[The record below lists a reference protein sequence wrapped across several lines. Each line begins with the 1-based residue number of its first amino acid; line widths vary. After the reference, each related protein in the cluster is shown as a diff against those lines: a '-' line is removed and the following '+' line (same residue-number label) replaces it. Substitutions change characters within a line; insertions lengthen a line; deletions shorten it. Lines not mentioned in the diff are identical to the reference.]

1 MENRTSYTLPLN
13 PVDLASIYKIKA
25 DQEDY
30 ILHVDYEE
38 SKKVLSVK
46 HILVYISNTN
56 FKVQFDT
63 IDAELINEYIKCD
76 FLVECPIIA
85 RIIAVI
91 AKRKLNYDFN
101 NVDEAINVIW
111 SNEMI
116 DAYLEE
122 NGELFND
129 LLDKIQHIPLFCI
142 SQSTKY
148 DDKFKEFVPEDLDYT
163 DEETN
168 IGLNIVYIATYALD
182 LLYLLGNKFGP
193 WPSSNLN
200 KRLFNDVSKYKG
212 SDLYNTLLKQGVA
225 TSMLE
230 LFEEES

>member
-1 MENRTSYTLPLN
+1 MENHTSYTLPLN
-13 PVDLASIYKIKA
+13 PVDLANIYKIKA

-30 ILHVDYEE
+30 ILHVNYEE
-38 SKKVLSVK
+38 SKKILSVK

-85 RIIAVI
+85 RIIALI
-91 AKRKLNYDFN
+91 GKTKLNQEFN
-101 NVDEAINVIW
+101 NVDTALSTIW
-111 SNEMI
+111 PKETI
-116 DAYLEE
+116 EAYLEE
-122 NGELFND
+122 NNELIED
-129 LLDKIQHIPLFCI
+129 LFDKLQHIPLFCI

-193 WPSSNLN
+193 WPTSNLN

>member
-1 MENRTSYTLPLN
+1 
-13 PVDLASIYKIKA
+13 
-25 DQEDY
+25 
-30 ILHVDYEE
+30 
-38 SKKVLSVK
+38 
-46 HILVYISNTN
+46 
-56 FKVQFDT
+56 
-63 IDAELINEYIKCD
+63 
-76 FLVECPIIA
+76 LVECPIIA